1 MAEVPEME
9 TFIVTSW
16 RCQNNEVAL
25 AQTQWLQGGTEAR
38 LFWKLPSF
46 RPNKSKGLEILVY
59 ESAVCLFPLRL
70 ILRITKLPKNPPKP
84 VILSLHL
91 TLYIYLF
98 FWLCRKTCD
107 RSPQLGI
114 EAKPSAVGVWS
125 PHHCSLLASSRSVM
139 SSSFRPDGL
148 QHAKLPCPG
157 NL

>member
-16 RCQNNEVAL
+16 RCQNNEMAL

-46 RPNKSKGLEILVY
+46 RPNKSKGIEILVY

-70 ILRITKLPKNPPKP
+70 ILRITKLPKNPPMP

-98 FWLCRKTCD
+98 FGCAVKCVIVV
-107 RSPQLGI
+107 PQLGI

-125 PHHCSLLASSRSVM
+125 PHPYSLLVSSCSVM
-139 SSSFRPDGL
+139 SSSFRPHGL